1 VAKRHGNKEGTIYK
15 RKDGRWCAQV
25 SVNGRRLTKYGST
38 QGEVRE
44 WLKETI
50 NQLDQGIAAAAP
62 QTLKEYLSAWLEAV
76 KPSIRPKSYETYDWK
91 RNGGMNLKKFIPP
104 FFVHCLRYYRFIV
117 RSLQNV
123 TWCLSAPAPIFAI

>member
-1 VAKRHGNKEGTIYK
+1 VAKCRGNKEGTIYK
-15 RKDGRWCAQV
+15 RKDGRWCAQI

-62 QTLKEYLSAWLEAV
+62 QTLEEYLS
-76 KPSIRPKSYETYDWK
+76 T
-91 RNGGMNLKKFIPP
+91 
-104 FFVHCLRYYRFIV
+104 
-117 RSLQNV
+117 
-123 TWCLSAPAPIFAI
+123 